1 MLKVAILFAL
11 HLIDTKAQSYETG
24 DNSSVIGCS
33 SHCSAYD
40 GDLSCLNRSLQFYE
54 HVLLAQMKHLIAVQ
68 IHIDQWYKWHGQ
80 HRNYTQVREEIITKL
95 SAKLDPEEDVIDTNT
110 IATVID
116 VLIEKVENE
125 SETIEAEIPHFS
137 CPLPCEYRYD
147 IWRNV
152 FIASMFLNLLLVLA
166 VIPFIISLI
175 RSDVPEPLMDEYNKT
190 CKELLSDELDL
201 LKAMYKDD
209 ELVIDEPQDSTENGQ
224 VTQLILRQQI
234 DRINYEV
241 VIHLDSKYPIVVK
254 PSVFVR
260 CSMINCNLLNQELR
274 YFIDQESL
282 GVPLILNIIQWII
295 DNINRFENRAIFY
308 RLDGFFCSGK
318 PGIIIVE
325 GLRTD
330 CYKFWEQ
337 IRKLNWQHI
346 VLRYCE
352 EQTTDQKSF
361 LRLGKFREIY
371 FPSVEYLTELKK
383 LLTEVGLEYGF
394 PLLLNL

>member
-1 MLKVAILFAL
+1 M
-11 HLIDTKAQSYETG
+11 
-24 DNSSVIGCS
+24 
-33 SHCSAYD
+33 
-40 GDLSCLNRSLQFYE
+40 
-54 HVLLAQMKHLIAVQ
+54 
-68 IHIDQWYKWHGQ
+68 
-80 HRNYTQVREEIITKL
+80 
-95 SAKLDPEEDVIDTNT
+95 
-110 IATVID
+110 
-116 VLIEKVENE
+116 
-125 SETIEAEIPHFS
+125 
-137 CPLPCEYRYD
+137 
-147 IWRNV
+147 
-152 FIASMFLNLLLVLA
+152 
-166 VIPFIISLI
+166 
-175 RSDVPEPLMDEYNKT
+175 MDEYNKT

-295 DNINRFENRAIFY
+295 DNINRFEESIEEKTVQLSDNTEVAIYARFWIYSHHIRNKMKRNMIKNRAIFY